1 MSKVLLS
8 VEFLKKLLD
17 LARDVVETKR
27 AVPPIEEEERG
38 RQALTELFEEAK
50 VADTPVIVERLVNDI
65 NEIVHVVRGSTAGK
79 PPTPANVK

>member
-1 MSKVLLS
+1 MSARTSGSAMSKVLLS

-38 RQALTELFEEAK
+38 RQALTELFRRSEGRRYASHRR
-50 VADTPVIVERLVNDI
+50 TTGQR
-65 NEIVHVVRGSTAGK
+65 HQ
-79 PPTPANVK
+79 